1 MARSITQLSYTKEQG
16 FSLTQ
21 RNQKTLHAE
30 LLTNS
35 YLSPYLVILNFR
47 IKANKQK
54 KRTILIL
61 PDMVSKEEFRHLRIK
76 LKYFH

>member
-76 LKYFH
+76 VKYFH